1 MTPFH
6 VAAGRLPLSGLQAEY
21 FTAEGEEDLCER
33 PGADWSLTRR
43 AMCVEKAI
51 GAAAAGSGDRVAAA
65 AGGAVSAACGAL
77 AGVSRACRGELRSP
91 DDIS

>member
-51 GAAAAGSGDRVAAA
+51 GAGRSRLRGPCGRCCRRSCFRGLWCV
-65 AGGAVSAACGAL
+65 GGGISCL
-77 AGVSRACRGELRSP
+77 PRGVTFSR
-91 DDIS
+91 